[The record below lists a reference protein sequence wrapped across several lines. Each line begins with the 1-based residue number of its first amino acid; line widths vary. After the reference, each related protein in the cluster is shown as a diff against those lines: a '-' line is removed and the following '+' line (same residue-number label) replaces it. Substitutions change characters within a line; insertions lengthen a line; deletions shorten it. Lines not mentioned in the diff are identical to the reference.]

1 MNSNNKK
8 QSNKSFVPATKTSPF
23 FTKHVGDMLK
33 KGESPLEVA
42 FTAQFLSALVGF
54 DFETLEQVAGKL
66 TEEVEEFQEEIVR
79 TKGKAD
85 LKTVE
90 ELSDVVFSW
99 VNVCR
104 HIGVKPEKLAMA
116 TVAKY
121 NARCAYIEKKL
132 QETNRVWQD
141 LDQNGIV
148 ELWREAKKLDIG
160 KKEFEKF
167 IT

>member
-1 MNSNNKK
+1 M
-8 QSNKSFVPATKTSPF
+8 SFTPATKTSPF
-23 FTKHVGDMLK
+23 FTKHLDDMLA
-33 KGESPLEVA
+33 KGDAPLEIA

-54 DFETLEQVAGKL
+54 DFETLKQVSEKL
-66 TEEVEEFQEEIVR
+66 TEEVNEFQEEIVR

-85 LKTVE
+85 MKMIE
-90 ELSDVVFSW
+90 ELSDVIFSW

-104 HIGVKPEKLAMA
+104 HIGVKPEKLTLA

-121 NARCAYIEKKL
+121 NARCAYIEKRL

-141 LDQNGIV
+141 LDQKGII
-148 ELWREAKKLDIG
+148 ELWKEAKKLDIG

-167 IT
+167 LA